1 MSGASVGRGRV
12 GRLPRMARLKLSI
25 VLASGARFGPGKAAL
40 LESIRDTG
48 SISAAARGMGMSYK
62 RAWLLIDSINRAFE
76 APAVTAAT
84 GGHHGGGA
92 RLTDFGRGLLDRY
105 RRIEA
110 RIGAEFAADLADL
123 EAVACPTSG
132 TKV

>member
-1 MSGASVGRGRV
+1 
-12 GRLPRMARLKLSI
+12 MARINLSI

-62 RAWLLIDSINRAFE
+62 RAWVLIDSINRAFE
-76 APAVTAAT
+76 AAAVTAAT

-92 RLTDFGRGLLDRY
+92 RLTEFGLDLLARY
-105 RRIEA
+105 RRLEA
-110 RIGAEFAADLADL
+110 RVLAEYADDLARSKPSR
-123 EAVACPTSG
+123 A
-132 TKV
+132 